1 MERKGLSLG
10 EVHSRRRLGVNAA
23 FCTNGGDESPLAGA
37 PPGATRI
44 IPRACARGYHDA
56 GPSRACLAAAPVGVN
71 KAEPSRA
78 RRRRGA
84 ALLEFVVC
92 VVLFGF
98 ILTLT
103 YFFGWAMKNQQN
115 VRLSARYK
123 TWREV
128 HTSQPV
134 DAVRLNALSLDGIA
148 DDIALDTYTWP
159 DLSRNDYVDAAGQVS
174 GPAER
179 LAGEIILGRFPGIRR
194 CDVAARFPTDVG
206 AWEQYAG
213 SIRSAHAR
221 QGVEWRRGQA
231 GAATVLRSEYFGSLE
246 DATGNIQAPG
256 RNFAGMVQRL
266 YHSGW

>member
-1 MERKGLSLG
+1 MTSVCADK
-10 EVHSRRRLGVNAA
+10 VKNPPVRRR
-23 FCTNGGDESPLAGA
+23 
-37 PPGATRI
+37 
-44 IPRACARGYHDA
+44 
-56 GPSRACLAAAPVGVN
+56 
-71 KAEPSRA
+71 K
-78 RRRRGA
+78 GA

-115 VRLSARYK
+115 VRLSARYS

-134 DAVRLNALSLDGIA
+134 DAARVNALSLDGAA
-148 DDIALDTYTWP
+148 DEVDLETYSWP
-159 DLSRNDYVDAAGQVS
+159 DPSRRDYVDAAGQVS
-174 GPAER
+174 GPAED
-179 LAGEIILGRFPGIRR
+179 LAGEIILGRFAGIRR
-194 CDVAARFPTDVG
+194 AEVAARFPTDVG
-206 AWEQYAG
+206 AWQRYAG

-231 GAATVLRSEYFGSLE
+231 GASSILRQEYFGRLE
-246 DATGNIQAPG
+246 DATGSIQSPG
-256 RNFAGMVQRL
+256 QNFAAMVRRL